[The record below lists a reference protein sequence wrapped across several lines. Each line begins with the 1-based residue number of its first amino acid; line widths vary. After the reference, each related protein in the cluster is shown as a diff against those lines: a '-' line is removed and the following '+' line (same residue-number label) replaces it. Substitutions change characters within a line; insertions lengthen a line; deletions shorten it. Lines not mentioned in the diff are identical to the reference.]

1 MTASFTVTVH
11 GLREIRSDWE
21 RLRDDAL
28 HLGAVVPLVR
38 RRWNEAEERIFDH
51 RTGWAGLKRTTRR
64 RYRTPV
70 RGHRGGRQGLLTGQM
85 RRVLTTPGAA
95 GARATATGNLTITLG
110 PKTTGDLFYIG
121 VFNARRRVVA
131 IDDLGL
137 RQATADVS
145 DHLLFGRHAS
155 RS

>member
-1 MTASFTVTVH
+1 
-11 GLREIRSDWE
+11 
-21 RLRDDAL
+21 
-28 HLGAVVPLVR
+28 
-38 RRWNEAEERIFDH
+38 
-51 RTGWAGLKRTTRR
+51 
-64 RYRTPV
+64 
-70 RGHRGGRQGLLTGQM
+70 M